1 MQRSILNDNQTP
13 IFYLKDLRE
22 LHRDR
27 LKYVDALD
35 DIIGKVNVRSLKE
48 ELLREV
54 PGLLEQIDDRYVVLT
69 RLNCLRCWLKA

>member
-13 IFYLKDLRE
+13 IFYLEDLRE
-22 LHRDR
+22 LRRDR
-27 LKYVDALD
+27 LKYLDALD
-35 DIIGKVNVRSLKE
+35 NIIGKVNVRSLKE

>member
-1 MQRSILNDNQTP
+1 MQKSILNDNQTP

-27 LKYVDALD
+27 LKYLDTLD

-48 ELLREV
+48 ELLREG
-54 PGLLEQIDDRYVVLT
+54 PGLLEQIGGKYVVLT